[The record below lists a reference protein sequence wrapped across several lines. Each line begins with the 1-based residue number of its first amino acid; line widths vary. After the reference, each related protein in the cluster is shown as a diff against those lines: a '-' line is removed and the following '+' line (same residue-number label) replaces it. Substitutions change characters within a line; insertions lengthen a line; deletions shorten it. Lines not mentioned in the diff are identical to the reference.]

1 MATYIPGVQSY
12 LPNFQPFTPDYK
24 FLSNVLDVKTQKYN
38 TNYKAVNDLYSKVV
52 YGDLSRGDTQAMRDQ
67 FANNLGPKLQQ
78 ISGMDLSVMQ
88 NSEAAKGIF
97 RPFFEEDLIV
107 KDLVTTR
114 QYKNEMQKV
123 NMMQNA
129 PNREERSLYWQTGVQ
144 KMGYEMQDFIN
155 ASEEEAL
162 KMRTPKYTANAN
174 LYEEALN
181 VLKES
186 GLEAKIDQPSEDG
199 LWVIK
204 RENGDLITKQALQM
218 VQRTLQNDPRVVQA
232 YHADAFVR
240 SRQFAEKG
248 VEEGSFSSIDEG
260 ETAWATEQIG
270 RMEQLIADRTSKLDK
285 QKTEQ
290 KAVVVSWENYKKQ
303 YGVAEGTKAQKEMN
317 EALSK
322 YDALEMAL
330 QSDREA
336 LADNKGVNTQNKQS
350 LLNRAYSLIMNH
362 NMQSD
367 LQAAAISYSNIG
379 KKVGLEANVYGKM
392 KVQAMYDAQRDARK
406 HAYKLKEIKAEEESE
421 AKNSS
426 GSMDFMSVVKTGEA
440 GTLDS
445 DLVNEDGTLDLNAD
459 FIKNQQGRVVQLD
472 GKVNA
477 KAVDVILKTIQNTQN
492 NGTGRYTVAG
502 FTGSL
507 PELRD
512 KLLETDANG
521 IQVHSDLI
529 NQEFANV
536 GNILKVS
543 EADRISLG
551 GNKAPA
557 WLASDGGKEYMQVL
571 KDYNDVRSTKSKVDV
586 VQSKLYNIMKGNL
599 DKAMFTDII
608 GVMEGGEELFKVS
621 KQQNAEGEYMPN
633 IFYENE
639 KGVTKMYTKAEYAAA
654 FEDWARKGGTS
665 SEDTFLDDTYLLVHN
680 AFERSRDYDD
690 NWAPIGW
697 GHNAERPSYKGGPIG
712 GPIGIRGWDPGAGV
726 ETGNARLDDDID
738 EETRILNSGIGLA
751 IDKDSP
757 LSFQK
762 DISDKAAYTLYNKLY
777 ELANY
782 TMTGGFDSEV
792 AEIKSSSGETAAH
805 SPMFQT
811 YDVNQAMRGVSD
823 KNMTAGELASN
834 PVYSVNVDPLA
845 LEGDSYD
852 IFRSLFEA
860 DQQLSKSQGKHVIA
874 YDVTKGDE
882 DDRWNIFTSE
892 WDEES
897 EIFAGDDGSADDAVR
912 IGRTLLDE
920 YYREVKRMQQKGA
933 TKSDY
938 PNATIEYLPS
948 ISADPSYA
956 STKSGMDGNAGYK
969 VKLSQDFISKYKGTL
984 GIADEDLYKY
994 QTISVVIPKKED
1006 KNPLRFGEFNFS
1018 SYAVDISNSQ
1028 DSQAVEVIPK
1038 GGKLRVL
1045 EDASG
1050 NYQLYVDQIQFN
1062 TGSGNLE
1069 YMGETHVTNF
1079 LDSNG
1084 NPMNQSNRSEL
1095 DLQIQKYLTYLE
1107 AVSLNNAK
1115 EYEAQP
1121 K

>member
-88 NSEAAKGIF
+88 NAEAAKGIF

-162 KMRTPKYTANAN
+162 KMRTPKYTPNAN

-240 SRQFAEKG
+240 SRMFAEKG
-248 VEEGSFSSIDEG
+248 VQEGSFSSIDEG
-260 ETAWATEQIG
+260 ETVWATEQIG

-379 KKVGLEANVYGKM
+379 KKVGLEVNPYGKM

-406 HAYKLKEIKAEEESE
+406 HAYKLAEIKAEEEAE
-421 AKNSS
+421 AKNNSS
-426 GSMDFMSVVKTGEA
+426 GNMDFMSVVKSGEA

-571 KDYNDVRSTKSKVDV
+571 KDYNDVRSTKNKVDM
-586 VQSKLYNIMKGNL
+586 VQSKLYNTMKGNL
-599 DKAMFTDII
+599 DKAMFTDIM
-608 GVMEGGEELFKVS
+608 GVMEGGEELFAVS

-639 KGVTKMYTKAEYAAA
+639 QGVTKMYTKAEYAAA

-665 SEDTFLDDTYLLVHN
+665 SEDTFLDDTRLLRHN
-680 AFERSRDYDD
+680 AFERIRDYDD

-697 GHNAERPSYKGGPIG
+697 GHNAERPGGKGGVLG
-712 GPIGIRGWDPGAGV
+712 GPTIVG
-726 ETGNARLDDDID
+726 TGRVFDEDTPSEVD
-738 EETRILNSGIGLA
+738 EETRILNSGIGLS

-762 DISDKAAYTLYNKLY
+762 DLSDRAAYTLYNKLY

-792 AEIKSSSGETAAH
+792 AEIKSKSGETAAH

-811 YDVNQAMRGVSD
+811 YDVNQAMRGVSA
-823 KNMTAGELASN
+823 KNMTAGELAAN
-834 PVYSVNVDPLA
+834 PVYSVTVDPLA

-860 DQQLSKSQGKHVIA
+860 DQQLSNAQGKHVIA

-882 DDRWNIFTSE
+882 DARWNVFTSE
-892 WDEES
+892 YDSEEEILSGDEGS
-897 EIFAGDDGSADDAVR
+897 EKNAKM

-938 PNATIEYLPS
+938 PNATIEYFPS

-969 VKLSQDFISKYKGTL
+969 IKFSQDFIDKYKGSL
-984 GIADEDLYKY
+984 GIGEDELYKF
-994 QTISVVIPKKED
+994 QTVSVVIPKRED

-1018 SYAVDISNSQ
+1018 SYAVDIANSQ

-1050 NYQLYVDQIQFN
+1050 NYQLYVDQIQFD

>member
-88 NSEAAKGIF
+88 NAEAAKGIF

-162 KMRTPKYTANAN
+162 KMRTPKYTPNAN

-181 VLKES
+181 VLKDS
-186 GLEAKIDQPSEDG
+186 GLEAEIDQPSEDG
-199 LWVIK
+199 LWIIK
-204 RENGDLITKQALQM
+204 RKNGDLITKQALQM
-218 VQRTLQNDPRVVQA
+218 VQKTLQNDPRVVQA

-260 ETAWATEQIG
+260 ETAWATEQIS
-270 RMEQLIADRTSKLDK
+270 RMEQLIADRTAKLDK
-285 QKTEQ
+285 EKTEQ

-336 LADNKGVNTQNKQS
+336 LADNKGLDTQNKQS

-379 KKVGLEANVYGKM
+379 KKVGLEVNDYGKM

-406 HAYKLKEIKAEEESE
+406 HQYKLAEIKAEEEAE
-421 AKNSS
+421 EKKS
-426 GSMDFMSVVKTGEA
+426 GSGNMDFMSVVKTGEA

-445 DLVNEDGTLDLNAD
+445 DLVTEDGELDLNAD
-459 FIKNQQGRVVQLD
+459 FIKNQQGRVLQLD

-492 NGTGRYTVAG
+492 NGTGRYTVGG

-557 WLASDGGKEYMQVL
+557 WLASDGGKEYIQVL
-571 KDYNDVRSTKSKVDV
+571 KDYNDVRSTKNKVDM
-586 VQSKLYNIMKGNL
+586 VQSKLYNTMKGNL
-599 DKAMFTDII
+599 DKAMFSDIM

-633 IFYENE
+633 IFYQNE
-639 KGVTKMYTKAEYAAA
+639 QGVTKMYTKAEYAAA

-665 SEDTFLDDTYLLVHN
+665 SEDTFLDDTKWYKHN
-680 AFERSRDYDD
+680 AFERTRDSND
-690 NWAPIGW
+690 NFAPIAW
-697 GHNAERPSYKGGPIG
+697 GHDAERPSAPGGALGGPTIVG
-712 GPIGIRGWDPGAGV
+712 
-726 ETGNARLDDDID
+726 TGTPFNEYESSGEAD
-738 EETRILNSGIGLA
+738 EETRIMNADMGVVV
-751 IDKDSP
+751 DKDSP

-762 DISDKAAYTLYNKLY
+762 DLSDKAAYTLYNKLY

-782 TMTGGFDSEV
+782 TMTGGFDAEV
-792 AEIKSSSGETAAH
+792 GEIKSSSGETAAH

-811 YDVNQAMRGVSD
+811 YDVNQAMRGVSA
-823 KNMTAGELASN
+823 KNMSAGELTSN
-834 PVYSVNVDPLA
+834 PVYSVSVDPLA

-860 DQQLSKSQGKHVIA
+860 DQQLSDAQGKYVIA
-874 YDVTKGDE
+874 YDVTKGDT

-892 WDEES
+892 YDEES
-897 EIFAGDDGSADDAVR
+897 EIFDGSEGSGDDAKR

-938 PNATIEYLPS
+938 PNATIEYFPS

-984 GIADEDLYKY
+984 GIDDEDLYKY
-994 QTISVVIPKKED
+994 QTISVVLPKKED

-1018 SYAVDISNSQ
+1018 SYAVDIANSQ

-1038 GGKLRVL
+1038 GGKIRVL

-1050 NYQLYVDQIQFN
+1050 NYQLYVNQIQLD
-1062 TGSGNLE
+1062 TKTGNLD

-1084 NPMNQSNRSEL
+1084 NPMSQSNRSEL

-1107 AVSLNNAK
+1107 AVSINNAK

>member
-12 LPNFQPFTPDYK
+12 LPNFKPFTPDYK

-88 NSEAAKGIF
+88 NTEAAKGIF

-144 KMGYEMQDFIN
+144 KMGYEMQDFVN
-155 ASEEEAL
+155 ASEEDAL
-162 KMRTPKYTANAN
+162 KMRAPKYTANAN
-174 LYEEALN
+174 LYEEARN
-181 VLKES
+181 VLKDS
-186 GLEAKIDQPSEDG
+186 GLKAAIDQPSEDG

-204 RENGDLITKQALQM
+204 KENGDLITKQALQM

-240 SRQFAEKG
+240 SRRFAEQG
-248 VEEGSFSSIDEG
+248 VQEGSFASIDEG

-290 KAVVVSWENYKKQ
+290 KATVVSWENYKKQ

-336 LADNKGVNTQNKQS
+336 LADNKGVNTENKQS
-350 LLNRAYSLIMNH
+350 LLNRAYSLIMNY

-406 HAYKLKEIKAEEESE
+406 HAYKMKEIKAEEESE
-421 AKNSS
+421 EKKNASS
-426 GSMDFMSVVKTGEA
+426 GNMDFMSVVKSGEA

-445 DLVNEDGTLDLNAD
+445 DLVNEDGTLDLKAD
-459 FIKNQQGRVVQLD
+459 FIKNQKGRVLQLD
-472 GKVNA
+472 GKVNS

-492 NGTGRYTVAG
+492 NGTGRYTVGG
-502 FTGSL
+502 FSGSL
-507 PELRD
+507 PELRK

-571 KDYNDVRSTKSKVDV
+571 KDYNDVRSTKNKVDV
-586 VQSKLYNIMKGNL
+586 VQSKLYNTMKGNL
-599 DKAMFTDII
+599 DKAMFTDIM
-608 GVMEGGEELFKVS
+608 GVMEGGEELFAVS
-621 KQQNAEGEYMPN
+621 KQKNAEGEYMPN
-633 IFYENE
+633 LFYEDE
-639 KGVTKMYTKAEYAAA
+639 KGTTKMYTKAEYAAA
-654 FEDWARKGGTS
+654 FEDWARKGGTT
-665 SEDTFLDDTYLLVHN
+665 SEDTFLDDTKWWRNKAY
-680 AFERSRDYDD
+680 ERSRDGND
-690 NWAPIGW
+690 NYASIGW
-697 GHNAERPSYKGGPIG
+697 GHDAERPGARGGALGGPTIVG
-712 GPIGIRGWDPGAGV
+712 
-726 ETGNARLDDDID
+726 TGTPFNESYVPSEMD
-738 EETRILNSGIGLA
+738 EETRIMTSDIGLA

-792 AEIKSSSGETAAH
+792 AEIKSKSGEKVAH

-823 KNMTAGELASN
+823 ANMSAGELSSN

-860 DQQLSKSQGKHVIA
+860 DQNLSNAQGKYVLA
-874 YDVTKGDE
+874 YDVTKGDL
-882 DDRWNIFTSE
+882 DSRINIFTSE
-892 WDEES
+892 YDEES
-897 EIFAGDDGSADDAVR
+897 EILNAEEKVTGKKDGKR
-912 IGRTLLDE
+912 IGRALLDE

-938 PNATIEYLPS
+938 PNATIEYFPS

-969 VKLSQDFISKYKGTL
+969 VKLSQDFIDKYKGTL
-984 GIADEDLYKY
+984 GIDDEDLYKY

-1018 SYAVDISNSQ
+1018 SYAVDIASSQ

-1062 TGSGNLE
+1062 TETGNLD

-1084 NPMNQSNRSEL
+1084 NPMSQSNRSEL
-1095 DLQIQKYLTYLE
+1095 DLQIQKYLSYLE
-1107 AVSLNNAK
+1107 AVSVNNAK
-1115 EYEAQP
+1115 EYESQP